1 MDALS
6 EGKTTSCSWRIRSFD
21 LRTFTSFIHS
31 FIHSHST
38 RRERITQAHES
49 RDPAAHIIRLN
60 KVPASQFLG

>member
-1 MDALS
+1 M
-6 EGKTTSCSWRIRSFD
+6 ENPFD

-31 FIHSHST
+31 HST
-38 RRERITQAHES
+38 STVRRERITQAHES